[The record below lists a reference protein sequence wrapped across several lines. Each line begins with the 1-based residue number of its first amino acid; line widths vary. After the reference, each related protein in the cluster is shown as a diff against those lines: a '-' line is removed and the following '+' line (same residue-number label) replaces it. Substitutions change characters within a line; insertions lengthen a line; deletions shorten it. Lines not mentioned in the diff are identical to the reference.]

1 MNFEKIYNTYFKLKE
16 NLALKKE
23 AIIKKNLDELTKI
36 DEELVV
42 LCEQLKTFDI
52 QKLGQD
58 FTKEEKEKLKEL
70 GEEIK
75 KLENNNEILI
85 KHSLG
90 VINNILSLVIR
101 SELKEG
107 ANSQRVIIQTYN
119 YNLTTDKEVKLSELL
134 DIKNISKFEAN
145 KQIKTEIEK
154 KKEQNEQLK
163 ELGYNMYIREYNSEI
178 HDIENTTE
186 FFIDEE
192 GNLYLVYAYGN
203 NAFTSEM
210 DVIEI

>member
-85 KHSLG
+85 KHSLD
-90 VINNILSLVIR
+90 VINNLMSGILNIA
-101 SELKEG
+101 K
-107 ANSQRVIIQTYN
+107 
-119 YNLTTDKEVKLSELL
+119 K
-134 DIKNISKFEAN
+134 DISS
-145 KQIKTEIEK
+145 
-154 KKEQNEQLK
+154 
-163 ELGYNMYIREYNSEI
+163 YNSKGMNCA
-178 HDIENTTE
+178 NTDSLGISSITE
-186 FFIDEE
+186 E
-192 GNLYLVYAYGN
+192 A
-203 NAFTSEM
+203 
-210 DVIEI
+210 